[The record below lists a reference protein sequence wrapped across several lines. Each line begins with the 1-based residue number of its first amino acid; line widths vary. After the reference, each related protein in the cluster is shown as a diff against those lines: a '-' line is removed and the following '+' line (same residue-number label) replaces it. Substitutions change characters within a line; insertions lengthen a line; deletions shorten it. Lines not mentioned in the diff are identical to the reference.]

1 MNWLALVAISI
12 AAWGAVGLLQKI
24 SSQLLDPAALVFW
37 VIIGLLAGSVPL
49 IAWLPAGTPL
59 GLSGGVIA
67 MGLCSGLTN
76 ALGSWCLFR
85 ALKRGAAA
93 SIVIPF
99 TALYPLVTVL
109 LAFVFLGETLNLRQ
123 SLGAVLAIGGGALLS
138 YEPSTQQ
145 LSAPPA

>member
-24 SSQLLDPAALVFW
+24 SSNLLDPTALVFW
-37 VIIGLLAGSVPL
+37 VIVGLLVGSVPL
-49 IAWLPAGTPL
+49 MAWLPASTPL

-67 MGLCSGLTN
+67 MGLLSGLSN

-85 ALKRGAAA
+85 ALKNGAAA

-99 TALYPLVTVL
+99 TALYPLITVL
-109 LAFVFLGETLNLRQ
+109 LAFVFLGETLSLRQ

-138 YEPSTQQ
+138 YEPS
-145 LSAPPA
+145 A